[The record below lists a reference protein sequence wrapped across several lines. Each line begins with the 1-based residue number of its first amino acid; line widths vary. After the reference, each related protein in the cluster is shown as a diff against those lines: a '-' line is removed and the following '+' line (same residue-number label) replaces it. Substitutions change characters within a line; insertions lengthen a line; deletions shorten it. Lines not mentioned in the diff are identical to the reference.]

1 MVSFRLQ
8 ALILGICVIILLY
21 FVDMIRK
28 DKISLKYALPWL
40 AALIGVM
47 LLAAFP
53 SFINWVAQLLGV
65 ATPVNAIFF
74 IVILMMLIFIF
85 LISLI
90 SSRNAQRVIRL
101 VQEVALL
108 KKALAD
114 HEGNR
119 QEDEKHICDI

>member
-1 MVSFRLQ
+1 MSIRLRI
-8 ALILGICVIILLY
+8 LILLICAAILLY

-28 DKISLKYALPWL
+28 DKITLKYSLPWL
-40 AALIGVM
+40 ISLMGVM
-47 LLAAFP
+47 LLAVFP
-53 SFINWVAQLLGV
+53 GFINWVAQLLGV

-74 IVILMMLIFIF
+74 IVILMMLMFIF

-90 SSRNAQRVIRL
+90 SSRNTQRVIRL

-114 HEGNR
+114 Q
-119 QEDEKHICDI
+119 QEDRKDDEEHICGI

>member
-1 MVSFRLQ
+1 MSIRLRI
-8 ALILGICVIILLY
+8 LILLICAAILLY

-28 DKISLKYALPWL
+28 DKITLKYSLPWL
-40 AALIGVM
+40 ISLMGVM
-47 LLAAFP
+47 LLAVFP
-53 SFINWVAQLLGV
+53 GFINWVAQLLGV

-74 IVILMMLIFIF
+74 IVILMMLMFIF

-90 SSRNAQRVIRL
+90 SSRNTQRVIRL

-114 HEGNR
+114 Q
-119 QEDEKHICDI
+119 QEDQKDDEEHICGI

>member
-1 MVSFRLQ
+1 MSIRLRI
-8 ALILGICVIILLY
+8 LILLICAAILLY

-28 DKISLKYALPWL
+28 DKITLKYALPWL
-40 AALIGVM
+40 ISLMGVM
-47 LLAAFP
+47 LLAVFP
-53 SFINWVAQLLGV
+53 GFINWVAQLLGV

-74 IVILMMLIFIF
+74 IVILMMLMFIF

-90 SSRNAQRVIRL
+90 SSRNTQRVIRL

-114 HEGNR
+114 Q
-119 QEDEKHICDI
+119 QEDQKDDEEHICGI